1 MQSQSSPASRAA
13 DVSCDK
19 VRSCGTRG
27 PSKTLAATHAP
38 GATTQSPRPRWSSR
52 NRPSPGF
59 RPFLSCRHPQ
69 LGPPSTPS
77 SRTVTQLS
85 SHFLR
90 KDKPRGPGAPPLGPP
105 VVLTAGPV
113 SKEAQGD
120 RHLGGGWGLESWMS
134 FSIRHLPP
142 KTAVPPSLPAGLS
155 QGWAPGEQG
164 TRPVGHTYKWWQVR
178 DGRTVGKCVR
188 TQVSDSGP
196 QQ

>member
-1 MQSQSSPASRAA
+1 MCLVTKSGLVGPGDPVKPLQPPTLQGPPPKAPGPDGAPGTAPRQASVLSSPA
-13 DVSCDK
+13 
-19 VRSCGTRG
+19 GT
-27 PSKTLAATHAP
+27 L
-38 GATTQSPRPRWSSR
+38 SS
-52 NRPSPGF
+52 
-59 RPFLSCRHPQ
+59 
-69 LGPPSTPS
+69 GPPALPLPALSRS
-77 SRTVTQLS
+77 SAPTSSVRTN
-85 SHFLR
+85 
-90 KDKPRGPGAPPLGPP
+90 PGGPGAPPLGPP